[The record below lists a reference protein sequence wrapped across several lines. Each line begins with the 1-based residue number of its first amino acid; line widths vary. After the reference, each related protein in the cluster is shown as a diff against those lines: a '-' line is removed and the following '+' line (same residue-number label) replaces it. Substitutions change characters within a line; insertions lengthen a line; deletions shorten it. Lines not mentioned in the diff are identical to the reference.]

1 MALSSSLLE
10 TNIGISLNN
19 TYARIVSMRC
29 ERDEIML
36 MVSHYASAEASNIG
50 SMSVF
55 DRTMFAPMSEIQPAD
70 TPLAMGYAWLKTQ
83 PEYASA
89 EDC

>member
-1 MALSSSLLE
+1 MALSSSLPE
-10 TNIGISLNN
+10 TNIGIPLNN

-29 ERDEIML
+29 EKNEAML
-36 MVSHYASAEASNIG
+36 IVSHYASAEASHIG
-50 SMSVF
+50 SMPVF
-55 DRTMFAPMSEIQPAD
+55 DRTMFAPTSELQPAD

-83 PEYASA
+83 PEYTSA